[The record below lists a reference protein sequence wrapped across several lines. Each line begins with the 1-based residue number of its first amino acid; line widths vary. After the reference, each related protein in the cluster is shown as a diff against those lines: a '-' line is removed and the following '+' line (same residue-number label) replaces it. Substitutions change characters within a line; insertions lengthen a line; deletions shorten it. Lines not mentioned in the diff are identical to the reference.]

1 MIMVRSLG
9 RCQHPPASRPTQPS
23 GLGHHVGVWL
33 LIPHGAGS
41 CRAPIHWGV
50 SALSPSKF
58 AGPISQPSPPLPRQL
73 DSNFPPSSAASS
85 RPSTPLS
92 GAPELFP
99 PDLAQAHGPLFAAR
113 PPSPAAATRA
123 TGDRP
128 PTALLTPLTDQS
140 TVTQRLTRD
149 CMTGWVSR
157 VMLMGRC
164 MVTFVAGACAECKH
178 RVYTAL

>member
-73 DSNFPPSSAASS
+73 DSNVPPSSAASS
-85 RPSTPLS
+85 RLSTPLS
-92 GAPELFP
+92 DAPDLVP
-99 PDLAQAHGPLFAAR
+99 PALAQAHGPLFAAR
-113 PPSPAAATRA
+113 PPSPAA
-123 TGDRP
+123 GNPQPDPPP
-128 PTALLTPLTDQS
+128 PTALLTPLTPVS
-140 TVTQRLTRD
+140 TD
-149 CMTGWVSR
+149 P
-157 VMLMGRC
+157 
-164 MVTFVAGACAECKH
+164 
-178 RVYTAL
+178 